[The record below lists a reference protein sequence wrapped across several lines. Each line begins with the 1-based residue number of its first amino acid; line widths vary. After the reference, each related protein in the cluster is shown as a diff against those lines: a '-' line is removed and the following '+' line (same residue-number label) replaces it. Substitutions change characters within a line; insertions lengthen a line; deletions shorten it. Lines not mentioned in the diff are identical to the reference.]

1 VHTNTININ
10 GILMTCATTFRSK
23 PNKKLA
29 EAGGKLS
36 SLPSASAGFLVGLL
50 INPENGGDMFL

>member
-1 VHTNTININ
+1 MYTNTTNIN
-10 GILMTCATTFRSK
+10 EILMTSVTTFRSM

-36 SLPSASAGFLVGLL
+36 SLPSASACFLLGLL
-50 INPENGGDMFL
+50 INPEDGGDMFL